1 MSNSELEYTSKI
13 RTVVGVQFSIS
24 SPEEILNRSVCH
36 VTETILYDNSGDPV
50 INGLFDPR
58 MGVID
63 NGKICP
69 TDLLDNRFCPG
80 YFGHIVLSK
89 PVIYIQ
95 FLNMVF
101 SVLKNFCIKCSSLL
115 VILTENELAI
125 LETLDNKDRMAYVTQ
140 KTSKTKLCHKC
151 GSLVPS
157 KFIKEGILK
166 IFAIWKALNVD
177 IEPENKKI
185 HLSPEMLL
193 KMFKRISNE
202 ESAMVGFDYR
212 WCRPEWFIC
221 TVLPVP
227 PPTVR
232 PSVRQG
238 NGQRSEDD
246 MTHKLIDILKTNN
259 HIKKK
264 LEAENSLEN
273 TIDEWVSV
281 LQYHIATYIDNNI
294 PGINQSTHR
303 SGRVIKSIKERL
315 KGKEGRMRGNL
326 MGKRVDFCARSVIT
340 PDPNIKTNELG
351 VPLKIA
357 KNLTIPEMVNK
368 YNINKLT
375 KIVRNGPN
383 KYPGAKSIEKK
394 SIKKTISLLYIDTNS
409 LELSEGDIIHRHLID
424 GDIVLF
430 NRQPTLHKLSMMA
443 HRIKVLD
450 YYTFRLNVSVTTP
463 YNADFDGD
471 EMNMFVP
478 QSLQAMIDI
487 RNIALVDYQL
497 ISPRV
502 HTPII
507 TLVQDSLLGLNR
519 LTNDGVYLFE
529 KDMMNILMY
538 IPTFSG
544 ILPKPDKKK
553 PNRWSGRQLFSV
565 ILPTGFNINI
575 RNNSYDDHEV
585 PLNHVIIENGILIQ
599 GRIDKKV
606 LSSGTRGIIHI
617 IHNDYGHLRAKQFLD
632 DTENLITR
640 YLVQSGFSVGISDL
654 ISNRAV
660 NLQIEK
666 KIISKKKEVSKLIQN
681 THHQVNDHIN
691 GTSVLDTFEKGVNNI
706 LNKAIA
712 EAGKIA
718 LSSLDKDN
726 RMTNMVS
733 AGSKGKSINIAQMI
747 ACVGQQNVDGKRI
760 PNGYNY
766 RTLPH
771 FCKYDKS
778 PESGGFVERP
788 FIRGLTPSQFYH
800 HAQGGR
806 EGLIDT
812 AVKTSET
819 GYISRKLMKAME
831 DNKIFYDLSVRNASG
846 EIIQFIYGDDGF
858 NYIKI
863 ESQFLDYLVKSFDN
877 IVDIH
882 RFDENENYSLFLS
895 PGAIKKLKQQ
905 QNYKD
910 RLETFFDKIKEDYD
924 FIHDFVFRNN
934 EETSLNLPVNLFR
947 IINNAKNLFNIR
959 GTTLSD
965 IDPVYVIEKIEDL
978 IGNLSI
984 NHVISNNIL
993 FNIMIR
999 NYLSPKYI
1007 LRYHRINKVG
1017 LNYIIDTIKLLFGN
1031 SKIEANEMVGAIA
1044 AQSIGEPATQM
1055 TLNTFHFAG
1064 ISSKSNVTRGIPRLK
1079 ELLHLSRNLKA
1090 PSLTIYLKDDISH
1103 DKFKSQTVLNEMEL
1117 TKLVDILNSVNVYYD
1132 PDDTNTLIE
1141 EDRELLQVYKLF
1153 CEVDDELRNNETSSN
1168 WIIRFE
1174 LNKDKMLNKDITM
1187 ELLYYRLNLLFPEDI
1202 SCVYSDD
1209 NSNKLIFRIRILKKK
1224 KSDFN
1229 KINDINY
1236 IKNIVNNI
1244 LEKVVIKGVKKI
1256 KHISMFKKNKKIK
1269 QENSYVNKEEW
1280 ILDTNGTN
1288 LIEILQNKHVDR
1300 ERTVTNDIYEMFSI
1314 FGIEAARNIIMME
1327 IKEVIS
1333 GGGSYVNYRHL
1344 NMLCDMMT
1352 KNGSMMSIDRFGINR
1367 DNIGP
1372 LAKASFEETTD
1383 QLFKASVFGE
1393 KDQLTGVSSN
1403 IMLGQ
1408 IAPCGTGAVNILLD
1422 ESKLT
1427 TIEHTQEEI
1436 ENINTW
1442 GDDEDYCDMNMG
1454 LDYDIS
1460 NLDAEN
1466 NLDIPVVGINK

>member
-1 MSNSELEYTSKI
+1 MSNNDLEYTSKI
-13 RTVVGVQFSIS
+13 RNVVGVQFSIS
-24 SPEEILNRSVCH
+24 SPEEIINRSVCH

-89 PVIYIQ
+89 PVVYIQ

-115 VILTENELAI
+115 VLLTEDELTI
-125 LETLDNKDRMAYVTQ
+125 LEKLVNKDRMAYVTQ
-140 KTSKTKLCHKC
+140 KTSKTKLCPKC

-166 IFAIWKALNVD
+166 IFAVWKSLNVD

-264 LEAENSLEN
+264 LEAETSLEN
-273 TIDEWVSV
+273 TIEEWVSV

-394 SIKKTISLLYIDTNS
+394 NIKKTISLLYIDTNS

-443 HRIKVLD
+443 HKIKVLD

-544 ILPKPDKKK
+544 ILPKPDKKN

-575 RNNSYDDHEV
+575 RNNSYDDQEV
-585 PLNHVIIENGILIQ
+585 SLNHVIIENGILIQ

-681 THHQVNDHIN
+681 THHQVNDHTN

-788 FIRGLTPSQFYH
+788 FIKGLTPSQFYH

-831 DNKIFYDLSVRNASG
+831 DNKVFYDLSVRNAAG

-863 ESQFLDYLVKSFDN
+863 ESQFLDYLVKSFDK
-877 IVDIH
+877 IEDIH
-882 RFDENENYSLFLS
+882 RFDDNENFSLFLS
-895 PGAIKKLKQQ
+895 PGSIKKLKQQ
-905 QNYKD
+905 KNYKE

-947 IINNAKNLFNIR
+947 IINNAKHLFDIR

-978 IGNLSI
+978 IGGLPI

-1007 LRYHRINKVG
+1007 LRHHRINKVG
-1017 LNYIIDTIKLLFGN
+1017 LNYIIDTIKLLFDN

-1064 ISSKSNVTRGIPRLK
+1064 ISSKSNVTRGVPRLK
-1079 ELLHLSRNLKA
+1079 ELLHLSKNLKA
-1090 PSLTIYLKDDISH
+1090 PSLTIYLKDDISY

-1224 KSDFN
+1224 KGDFN

-1256 KHISMFKKNKKIK
+1256 KNISMFKKNKKIK

-1288 LIEILQNKHVDR
+1288 LIDILQNKHVDR

-1427 TIEHTQEEI
+1427 TIEHAQEEI

>member
-1 MSNSELEYTSKI
+1 M
-13 RTVVGVQFSIS
+13 
-24 SPEEILNRSVCH
+24 
-36 VTETILYDNSGDPV
+36 
-50 INGLFDPR
+50 
-58 MGVID
+58 
-63 NGKICP
+63 
-69 TDLLDNRFCPG
+69 
-80 YFGHIVLSK
+80 
-89 PVIYIQ
+89 
-95 FLNMVF
+95 
-101 SVLKNFCIKCSSLL
+101 
-115 VILTENELAI
+115 
-125 LETLDNKDRMAYVTQ
+125 
-140 KTSKTKLCHKC
+140 
-151 GSLVPS
+151 
-157 KFIKEGILK
+157 
-166 IFAIWKALNVD
+166 
-177 IEPENKKI
+177 
-185 HLSPEMLL
+185 
-193 KMFKRISNE
+193 
-202 ESAMVGFDYR
+202 
-212 WCRPEWFIC
+212 
-221 TVLPVP
+221 
-227 PPTVR
+227 
-232 PSVRQG
+232 
-238 NGQRSEDD
+238 
-246 MTHKLIDILKTNN
+246 
-259 HIKKK
+259 
-264 LEAENSLEN
+264 
-273 TIDEWVSV
+273 

-375 KIVRNGPN
+375 QIVRNGPN

-394 SIKKTISLLYIDTNS
+394 SIKKMISLLYIDTNS
-409 LELSEGDIIHRHLID
+409 VELSEGDIVHRHLID

-430 NRQPTLHKLSMMA
+430 NRQPSLHKLSMMA
-443 HRIKVLD
+443 HKVVVLD

-471 EMNMFVP
+471 EMNMHVP

-487 RNIALVDYQL
+487 RNIALVDYQI

-507 TLVQDSLLGLNR
+507 TLVQDCLLGLNR
-519 LTNDGVYLFE
+519 LTNNGVYLYE
-529 KDMMNILMY
+529 KDMMNILMF

-544 ILPKPDKKK
+544 ILPEPVKKN
-553 PNRWSGRQLFSV
+553 PHRWSGRQLFSI
-565 ILPTGFNINI
+565 ILPIGFNLEIK
-575 RNNSYDDHEV
+575 NNSYDDNETD
-585 PLNHVIIENGILIQ
+585 LNHVIIQNGKLIQ

-606 LSSGTRGIIHI
+606 LNSGTRGIIHV

-632 DTENLITR
+632 DTENIVTRFLI
-640 YLVQSGFSVGISDL
+640 QSGFSVGISDL
-654 ISNRAV
+654 ISNKDI
-660 NLQIEK
+660 NTQIERT
-666 KIISKKKEVSKLIQN
+666 IINKKKEVSKLIQN
-681 THHQVNDHIN
+681 THHHLIDKTN
-691 GTSVLDTFEKGVNNI
+691 GASVLDIFEKGVNNI

-718 LSSLDKDN
+718 LNSLSHDN

-778 PESGGFVERP
+778 PESGGFVDRP
-788 FIRGLTPSQFYH
+788 FIKGLTPAQFYH

-819 GYISRKLMKAME
+819 GYIQRKLMKAME
-831 DNKIFYDLSVRNASG
+831 DNKVFYDLSVRNAGG

-863 ESQFLDYLVKSFDN
+863 ETQFLDYFGKTFDK
-877 IVDIH
+877 IEEIH
-882 RFDENENYSLFLS
+882 RFGDENFSTYLTSGS
-895 PGAIKKLKQQ
+895 IKKLKEHS
-905 QNYKD
+905 NYKD
-910 RLETFFDKIKEDYD
+910 KLESYFDKIKEDYN
-924 FIHDFVFRNN
+924 FINKFVFTTD
-934 EETSLNLPVNLFR
+934 EDTTIKLPVNIFR
-947 IINNAKNLFNIR
+947 IINNSKQFFDIR

-965 IDPVYVIEKIEDL
+965 IDPVYVIDRIEKL
-978 IGNLSI
+978 TNTLSI
-984 NHVISNNIL
+984 NQTITENVL
-993 FNIMIR
+993 FNILVR
-999 NYLSPKYI
+999 NYLSPKY
-1007 LRYHRINKVG
+1007 LLKYHRINKVAF
-1017 LNYIIDTIKLLFGN
+1017 NYIIDHIKLQYSD
-1031 SKIEANEMVGAIA
+1031 SKIEANEMVGPIA

-1064 ISSKSNVTRGIPRLK
+1064 ISSKSNVTRGVPRLK
-1079 ELLHLSRNLKA
+1079 ELLHLSKNLKA
-1090 PSLTIYLKDDISH
+1090 PSLTVYLRDDISY
-1103 DKFKSQTVLNEMEL
+1103 DKFKSQTVLNDMEL
-1117 TKLVDILNSVNVYYD
+1117 TKLVDILNSIQVYYD
-1132 PDDTNTLIE
+1132 PDDNNTLIE
-1141 EDRELLQVYKLF
+1141 EDRELLQIYKMF
-1153 CEVDDELRNNETSSN
+1153 CDIDDNLKDNTASSN
-1168 WIIRFE
+1168 WIIRLE
-1174 LNKDKMLNKDITM
+1174 LNKDTMLNKDITM
-1187 ELLYYRLNLLFPEDI
+1187 ELLYYRLNILYSDDI

-1224 KSDFN
+1224 KSDFI

-1236 IKNIVNNI
+1236 IKNIVNKL

-1256 KHISMFKKNKKIK
+1256 KNISMFKKNKKIRK
-1269 QENSYVNKEEW
+1269 ENSYINKEEW

-1288 LIEILQNKHVDR
+1288 LIDVLQHKHVDI

-1333 GGGSYVNYRHL
+1333 SGGSYVNYRHL
-1344 NMLCDMMT
+1344 NLLCDMMT

-1393 KDQLTGVSSN
+1393 KDNLKGVSSN

-1408 IAPCGTGAVNILLD
+1408 IAPCGTGSVNILID

-1427 TIEHTQEEI
+1427 GIDYSKEKV
-1436 ENINTW
+1436 ENINNW

-1454 LDYDIS
+1454 LDYDITT
-1460 NLDAEN
+1460 LDAEN
-1466 NLDIPVVGINK
+1466 NIDIPVVGINK

>member
-1 MSNSELEYTSKI
+1 MSNNELEYTSKI
-13 RTVVGVQFSIS
+13 RNVVGVQFSVS
-24 SPEEILNRSVCH
+24 SPEEIINRSVCH
-36 VTETILYDNSGDPV
+36 VTETILYDNSGEPV

-95 FLNMVF
+95 FMGMVF
-101 SVLKNFCIKCSSLL
+101 SILKNFCIKCSNLL
-115 VILTENELAI
+115 VVLTDEELYH
-125 LETLDNKDRMAYVTQ
+125 LETLVNKDRLTYVTQ
-140 KTSKTKLCHKC
+140 KTSKTKLCPKC
-151 GSLVPS
+151 GYLTPN

-166 IFAIWKALNVD
+166 ISAVWKSLNVD
-177 IEPENKKI
+177 IDQEKKSLY
-185 HLSPEMLL
+185 LSPEMIL
-193 KMFKRISNE
+193 KIFKRISNE
-202 ESAMVGFDYR
+202 ECAMVGLDYR

-264 LEAENSLEN
+264 LDSETSLEN

-375 KIVRNGPN
+375 QIVRNGPN

-394 SIKKTISLLYIDTNS
+394 SIKKMISLLYIDTNS
-409 LELSEGDIIHRHLID
+409 LELSEGDIVHRHLID

-430 NRQPTLHKLSMMA
+430 NRQPSLHKLSMMA
-443 HRIKVLD
+443 HKIRVLD

-471 EMNMFVP
+471 EMNMHVP
-478 QSLQAMIDI
+478 QSLQSMIDI

-519 LTNDGVYLFE
+519 LTNDGIYILE

-538 IPTFSG
+538 ISTFSG
-544 ILPKPDKKK
+544 ILPEPEKQNPR
-553 PNRWSGRQLFSV
+553 RWSGRQLFSV
-565 ILPTGFNINI
+565 ILPNGFNIDI
-575 RNNSYDDHEV
+575 KNNSYDDYEEDI
-585 PLNHVIIENGILIQ
+585 NQVIIKNGVLIQ

-606 LSSGTRGIIHI
+606 LSSGTKGIIHV

-632 DTENLITR
+632 DTENIVTR

-654 ISNRAV
+654 ISNKAI

-666 KIISKKKEVSKLIQN
+666 KIISKKKEVAKLIQN
-681 THHQVNDHIN
+681 THHQINEHSN
-691 GTSVLDTFEKGVNNI
+691 GTSVQDIFEKGVNNI

-718 LSSLDKDN
+718 LNSLSKDN

-771 FCKYDKS
+771 FCKFDKS

-788 FIRGLTPSQFYH
+788 FIKGLTPAQFYH

-819 GYISRKLMKAME
+819 GYIQRKLMKAME

-863 ESQFLDYLVKSFDN
+863 ESQHLDYLGKSFDK
-877 IVDIH
+877 IEEIH
-882 RFDENENYSLFLS
+882 RFGDEKFSTFLNTS
-895 PGAIKKLKQQ
+895 AIKKLKQIPD
-905 QNYKD
+905 YKD
-910 RLETFFDKIKEDYD
+910 RLETYFGKIKEDYD
-924 FIHDFVFRNN
+924 FINEFVFKTNDA
-934 EETSLNLPVNLFR
+934 TSINLPINLFR
-947 IINNAKNLFNIR
+947 IINNAKQLFDIR

-965 IDPVYVIEKIEDL
+965 ITPIDVIDKIETLTD
-978 IGNLSI
+978 ILSV
-984 NHVISNNIL
+984 NNNISKNLL
-993 FNIMIR
+993 FNILVR

-1007 LRYHRINKVG
+1007 LKYHRINKVG
-1017 LNYIIDTIKLLFGN
+1017 FNYIVDNIKQLFSN
-1031 SKIEANEMVGAIA
+1031 SKIDANEMVGPIA

-1064 ISSKSNVTRGIPRLK
+1064 ISSKSNVTRGVPRLK
-1079 ELLHLSRNLKA
+1079 ELLHLSKNLKA
-1090 PSLTIYLKDDISH
+1090 PSLTVYLKDDISY

-1132 PDDTNTLIE
+1132 PDDKNTLIE
-1141 EDRELLQVYKLF
+1141 EDRELLQIYKMF
-1153 CEVDDELRNNETSSN
+1153 CDVDDELKDNTSSSN
-1168 WIIRFE
+1168 WVIRLE

-1187 ELLYYRLNLLFPEDI
+1187 ELLYYRLHILFPEDI
-1202 SCVYSDD
+1202 TCVYSDD
-1209 NSNKLIFRIRILKKK
+1209 NSNKLIFRIRVLKKK
-1224 KSDFN
+1224 KGDFG

-1236 IKNIVNNI
+1236 IKNTVKNL
-1244 LEKVVIKGVKKI
+1244 LEKVVIKGIKKI
-1256 KHISMFKKNKKIK
+1256 KNISMFKKNKKVKI
-1269 QENSYVNKEEW
+1269 ENSYVNKEEW

-1288 LIEILQNKHVDR
+1288 LIEVLQHKNVDI
-1300 ERTVTNDIYEMFSI
+1300 ERTITNDIYEMFSI
-1314 FGIEAARNIIMME
+1314 YGIEAARNIIMME
-1327 IKEVIS
+1327 IKEVIEGS
-1333 GGGSYVNYRHL
+1333 GSYVNYRHL
-1344 NMLCDMMT
+1344 NLLCDMMT
-1352 KNGSMMSIDRFGINR
+1352 KNGNMMSIDRFGINR

-1393 KDQLTGVSSN
+1393 KDTLTGVSSN

-1408 IAPCGTGAVNILLD
+1408 IAPCGTGSVNILMD

-1427 TIEHTQEEI
+1427 SIDHTPEEVV
-1436 ENINTW
+1436 NINTW

-1460 NLDAEN
+1460 NLDADN
-1466 NLDIPVVGINK
+1466 NLDIPIVGINK

>member
-1 MSNSELEYTSKI
+1 MSSNQELEYTSKI
-13 RTVVGVQFSIS
+13 RNVTGVQFSVS
-24 SPEEILNRSVCH
+24 SPDEILNRSVCH
-36 VTETILYDNSGDPV
+36 VTETILYDNSGEPV

-95 FLNMVF
+95 FLNMVM
-101 SVLKNFCIKCSSLL
+101 SILKNFCISCSNLLVEFTDTELAHIETLENKDKMIYVTKKTAKNKMCPKCS
-115 VILTENELAI
+115 A
-125 LETLDNKDRMAYVTQ
+125 VT
-140 KTSKTKLCHKC
+140 
-151 GSLVPS
+151 PS

-166 IFAIWKALNVD
+166 LSAVWKSVGGDVD
-177 IEPENKKI
+177 TENKTEY
-185 HLSPEMLL
+185 LSPENLL
-193 KMFKRISNE
+193 KIFKRITNE
-202 ESAMVGFDYR
+202 DCAIVGLDYK

-281 LQYHIATYIDNNI
+281 LQYHVATYIDNNI

-340 PDPNIKTNELG
+340 PDPNLKTNELG

-357 KNLTIPEMVNK
+357 KNLTIPEMVNRF
-368 YNINKLT
+368 NINKLT
-375 KIVRNGPN
+375 TIVRNGPN
-383 KYPGAKSIEKK
+383 KYPGAKSIEK
-394 SIKKTISLLYIDTNS
+394 SNIKKTISLLYIDTNS
-409 LELSEGDIIHRHLID
+409 LELSEGDIVHRHLMD

-430 NRQPTLHKLSMMA
+430 NRQPSLHKLSMMA
-443 HRIKVLD
+443 HKVKVLD

-471 EMNMFVP
+471 EMNMHVP

-519 LTNDGVYLFE
+519 LTNEGVYVLE
-529 KDMMNILMY
+529 KDMMNILMFVE
-538 IPTFSG
+538 TFSG
-544 ILPKPDKKK
+544 ILPEPEKTNPR
-553 PNRWSGRQLFSV
+553 RWSGRQLFSI
-565 ILPTGFNINI
+565 ILPSGFNINI
-575 RNNSYDDHEV
+575 KNNSYDDEESKT
-585 PLNHVIIENGILIQ
+585 NHVIIKNGELIQ
-599 GRIDKKV
+599 GRVDKKV
-606 LSSGTRGIIHI
+606 LSSGTRGIIHV

-632 DTENLITR
+632 DTENIVTR
-640 YLVQSGFSVGISDL
+640 WLVQSGFSVGISDL
-654 ISNRAV
+654 ISNRSV

-666 KIISKKKEVSKLIQN
+666 KIISKKKEVAKLIQN
-681 THHQVNDHIN
+681 THQQSIEGTN
-691 GTSVLDTFEKGVNNI
+691 GSSVLDTFEKGVNNI

-718 LSSLDKDN
+718 LNSLSKGN

-760 PNGYNY
+760 PNGYNF

-771 FCKYDKS
+771 FCKFDKS

-788 FIRGLTPSQFYH
+788 FIKGLTPAQFYH

-819 GYISRKLMKAME
+819 GYIQRKLMKAME
-831 DNKIFYDLSVRNASG
+831 DNKIFYDLSVRNAAG
-846 EIIQFIYGDDGF
+846 EIIQFVYGDDGF
-858 NYIKI
+858 SYIKI
-863 ESQFLDYLVKSFDN
+863 ETQHLDYLGKPFEEIEQIHKFTGDKFNTFLKASVVK
-877 IVDIH
+877 
-882 RFDENENYSLFLS
+882 
-895 PGAIKKLKQQ
+895 ALK
-905 QNYKD
+905 NVPDYKEELD
-910 RLETFFDKIKEDYD
+910 SYFEKIKSDYD
-924 FIHDFVFRNN
+924 FINEFVFK
-934 EETSLNLPVNLFR
+934 TTDDSSINLPINLFR
-947 IINNAKNLFNIR
+947 IINNAKQTFNIR

-965 IDPVYVIEKIEDL
+965 LNPLYVIKRIEELTSTLPVNHL
-978 IGNLSI
+978 ITNNL
-984 NHVISNNIL
+984 L
-993 FNIMIR
+993 FNILIR
-999 NYLSPKYI
+999 NYLSPKYLI
-1007 LRYHRINKVG
+1007 KYHRINKVG
-1017 LNYIIDTIKLLFGN
+1017 FNYIIDNIQQLYSD
-1031 SKIEANEMVGAIA
+1031 SKIEANEMVGPIA

-1064 ISSKSNVTRGIPRLK
+1064 ISSKSNVTRGVPRLK
-1079 ELLHLSRNLKA
+1079 ELLHLSKNLKA
-1090 PSLTIYLKDDISH
+1090 PSLTVYLNDDISY
-1103 DKFKSQTVLNEMEL
+1103 DKFKSQTILNEMEL
-1117 TKLVDILNSVNVYYD
+1117 TKLVDVLNSVNVYYD
-1132 PDDTNTLIE
+1132 PDDNNTLIQ
-1141 EDRELLQVYKLF
+1141 EDKELLQIYKVF
-1153 CEVDDELRNNETSSN
+1153 SEVDDELKDNTSSSN
-1168 WIIRFE
+1168 WIIRLE

-1187 ELLYYRLNLLFPEDI
+1187 ELIYYRLNVLFSEDI

-1209 NSNKLIFRIRILKKK
+1209 NSNKLIFRIRVLKKK
-1224 KSDFN
+1224 KGDFN
-1229 KINDINY
+1229 KINDINH
-1236 IKNIVNNI
+1236 IKSTVNNL
-1244 LEKVVIKGVKKI
+1244 LEKVVIKGVKRI
-1256 KHISMFKKNKKIK
+1256 KNISMFKKNKKVK
-1269 QENSYVNKEEW
+1269 VENSYVNKEEW

-1288 LIEILQNKHVDR
+1288 LIEVLQHNNIDLR
-1300 ERTVTNDIYEMFSI
+1300 RTITNDVYEMFSI

-1327 IKEVIS
+1327 IKEVIEGS
-1333 GGGSYVNYRHL
+1333 GSYVNYRHL
-1344 NMLCDMMT
+1344 NLLCDMMT

-1393 KDQLTGVSSN
+1393 KDTLTGVSSN

-1408 IAPCGTGAVNILLD
+1408 IAPCGTGSINILMD
-1422 ESKLT
+1422 ESKLVN
-1427 TIEHTQEEI
+1427 IENVPEEVEEI
-1436 ENINTW
+1436 NNW
-1442 GDDEDYCDMNMG
+1442 GDEEDYCDLNMG
-1454 LDYDIS
+1454 LDYDIT
-1460 NLDAEN
+1460 NLEPDN
-1466 NLDIPVVGINK
+1466 NSDIPVVEIN